1 MSAWGYRQATPIQG
15 SPGASRQV
23 KEWKEVNRFETL
35 LETRLS
41 DFFDHKACRTSP
53 TRDQTYVPSIASTET
68 QTVKS
73 QGKSLLLSF
82 LKCINLNSFSLSQL
96 ENE

>member
-53 TRDQTYVPSIASTET
+53 TRDQTCAPCFRST
-68 QTVKS
+68 KS
-73 QGKSLLLSF
+73 SPLDHQGSPRLGGF
-82 LKCINLNSFSLSQL
+82 
-96 ENE
+96 